1 MRVLSAAS
9 ECAPFFKRGG
19 LGDAVAGLAK
29 ALGRRDIHV
38 TVVIP
43 AYREVLAARPP
54 PRMLWQVTVA
64 GVEARVLELDADHHE
79 LWLVDI
85 ATYSNRDGDAYE
97 CSHGVAWP
105 DDARRFSAFCDVVA
119 LLAGGGLEGR
129 PAFDAVHCH
138 DWHTGLVPVWLYL
151 RRLRTPCLFT
161 VHNALYQG
169 NFPESTFHDLG
180 LPRMWW
186 SPDYLEFHGKLSFLK
201 AGLLFADH
209 LTTVSP
215 RHVTELCQGWEA
227 GGLDGVFRQRRRH
240 FTGILN
246 GLDHEH
252 WNPFHDPHVS
262 PGYDRDTVDRKRI
275 VRSRL
280 RVSMGLED
288 TDSVPLVAVI
298 SRLVW
303 QKGMDLLPSVIESL
317 PPGHVQWMIVG
328 TGDAGIEAALAT
340 CARSRPSDVRFLC
353 RFDESLAHR
362 LFAAAD
368 VFFMPSRYE
377 PCGLAHLQA
386 MRYGAVPVVSAVGGL
401 VDTVIDEQHDE
412 GTGVVFS
419 WSNPDGE
426 GQALRSAFTRVMRL
440 WDDSPRFGRIRDR
453 AMRAHFA
460 WSVAA
465 RGYEKLLASLTRGHV
480 LTDGDKLDV

>member
-19 LGDAVAGLAK
+19 LGEAVAGLAK
-29 ALGRRDIHV
+29 ALTLQGIEV
-38 TVVIP
+38 TVVMP
-43 AYREVLAARPP
+43 AYREVLSAWPGSRT
-54 PRMLWQVTVA
+54 LWRFTVA
-64 GVEARVLELDADHHE
+64 GMAVRVLELASAHHGI
-79 LWLVDI
+79 WLVDI
-85 ATYSNRDGDAYE
+85 APYFDREGDAYE
-97 CSHGVAWP
+97 CSQGMAWP
-105 DDARRFSAFCDVVA
+105 DDARRFSAFSEAVA
-119 LLAGGGLEGR
+119 LLAGGALEGV

-151 RRLRTPCLFT
+151 RRLRIPCVFT

-169 NFPESTFHDLG
+169 NFPESAFHDLG
-180 LPRMWW
+180 LPLVWW
-186 SPDYLEFHGKLSFLK
+186 SPDFLEFHGRLSFLK
-201 AGLLFADH
+201 AGLVFADQ
-209 LTTVSP
+209 LTTVSL
-215 RHVTELCQGWEA
+215 RHVTELCHGWEA
-227 GGLDGVFRQRRRH
+227 GGLEGVFRQRRRH

-252 WNPFHDPHVS
+252 WDPFHDPHVS
-262 PGYDRDTVDRKRI
+262 PAYDRDTVERKSV
-275 VRSRL
+275 VRTRL
-280 RVSMGLED
+280 RVFMGLPD
-288 TDSVPLVAVI
+288 THDVPLVAVI

-317 PPGHVQWMIVG
+317 PPGRVQWIIIG
-328 TGDAGIEAALAT
+328 TGDGAIEAALAT

-426 GQALRSAFTRVMRL
+426 VKSLCDSFMRMLRL
-440 WDDSPRFGRIRDR
+440 WDDTCRFSQVRDR
-453 AMRAHFA
+453 AMRSHFA
-460 WSVAA
+460 WSVSALHY
-465 RGYEKLLASLTRGHV
+465 GKLLAVLTRRHT
-480 LTDGDKLDV
+480 LHE